1 MTNSCPFRETVKNLG
16 LKYKAIAK
24 KLNLSTYG
32 LQKKIDNISEFKAS
46 EIMILSDVMHLSE
59 KQRSDIFFYHEK

>member
-1 MTNSCPFRETVKNLG
+1 MTNSCLFRETVKNLG

-59 KQRSDIFFYHEK
+59 KQRSDIFIYHEK